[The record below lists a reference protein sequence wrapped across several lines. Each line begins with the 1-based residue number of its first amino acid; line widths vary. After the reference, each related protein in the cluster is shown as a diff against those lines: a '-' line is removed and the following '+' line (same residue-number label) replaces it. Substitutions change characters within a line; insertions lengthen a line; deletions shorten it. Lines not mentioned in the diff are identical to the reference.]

1 MDFHIKFVRLYKK
14 IIEHAIKL
22 EDKERVFGYNVSNVR
37 IDEFYFFRRSS
48 QFSIKMMNKEIIFKT
63 GLNAE
68 QIYFPMFILADI
80 INKDTFGFD
89 ISPLPFM
96 YFEHLNDIGEVDDM
110 GLYYD
115 GVKMTDKMYFMNKML
130 NEKADFW
137 IQYSGNSDLTMKKLV
152 FDFIDS
158 NINQYIFEDGEYIK
172 NSFVGSK
179 VIRFRE
185 TKKWIKDD
193 NELMYYY
200 LKSGGIFDLNKDLIE
215 YTLGDI
221 LEHLD
226 RQIFI
231 FENSEKF
238 EKINEEV
245 ILQTKNPKM
254 IQKYLTMGV
263 EIEDALGFVGF

>member
-1 MDFHIKFVRLYKK
+1 
-14 IIEHAIKL
+14 
-22 EDKERVFGYNVSNVR
+22 
-37 IDEFYFFRRSS
+37 
-48 QFSIKMMNKEIIFKT
+48 
-63 GLNAE
+63 
-68 QIYFPMFILADI
+68 
-80 INKDTFGFD
+80 
-89 ISPLPFM
+89 
-96 YFEHLNDIGEVDDM
+96 
-110 GLYYD
+110 
-115 GVKMTDKMYFMNKML
+115 MYFMNKML

-158 NINQYIFEDGEYIK
+158 TINQFIFQDGEYIR
-172 NSFVGSK
+172 NSLVGSK
-179 VIRFRE
+179 VIQFRE
-185 TKKWIKDD
+185 RKKWIKDD
-193 NELMYYY
+193 ALMYYY
-200 LKSGGIFDLNKDLIE
+200 LKRGGLFDLNKDLIE
-215 YTLGDI
+215 YTLRDI